1 MEFEEIAAKDNREY
15 IEKTDWRV
23 RKPHVLFHE
32 NNPNKKIV
40 VSNNWVLESDNLETM
55 LDKPNDV
62 AIYSNISTS
71 NLERVKKF
79 HKEKIIPRQK
89 SGWGSK
95 DLNQKELKEYYDY
108 FEIAITSVIFAYTA
122 IEAFANICIP
132 NNYIY
137 SYTDNKGIEI
147 IDKKEIIEK
156 SYSLRDKLKKIL
168 PDVLGCASPTQ
179 EKWWNKFTEL
189 ENLRN
194 EIIHSKDSKSED
206 RYSKLLSTSIIRKVD
221 VHKDVVQYYGNIIN
235 QNKKDLLDEYPN
247 GFGFDT
253 YKVKKAND
261 ENFKQSSE
269 VVLGHST

>member
-1 MEFEEIAAKDNREY
+1 
-15 IEKTDWRV
+15 
-23 RKPHVLFHE
+23 
-32 NNPNKKIV
+32 
-40 VSNNWVLESDNLETM
+40 M

-71 NLERVKKF
+71 NLEKVKKF
-79 HKEKIIPRQK
+79 HKEKIIPRLK

>member
-1 MEFEEIAAKDNREY
+1 MEFEEIAAKHNREY

-62 AIYSNISTS
+62 AIYSNISIS
-71 NLERVKKF
+71 NLEKVKKF

-89 SGWGSK
+89 SGWGSTS
-95 DLNQKELKEYYDY
+95 LNQKELKEYYDY

-132 NNYIY
+132 NGFTY
-137 SYTDNKGIEI
+137 SYTDKKGVEI
-147 IDKKEIIEK
+147 TVGKEFIEK
-156 SYSLRDKLKKIL
+156 SYSLRDKLKIIL
-168 PDVLGCASPTQ
+168 PTILECASPTQ
-179 EKWWNKFTEL
+179 EKWWEKFTEL
-189 ENLRN
+189 ENLRD

-206 RYSKLLSTSIIRKVD
+206 RYSKLLSTSLIRKVD
-221 VHKDVVQYYGNIIN
+221 VHKDVIQYYGNIIN
-235 QNKKDLLDEYPN
+235 RNKKDLLDEYPN
-247 GFGFDT
+247 GFGFDI
-253 YKVKKAND
+253 YKVKKVND
-261 ENFKQSSE
+261 ENFKQSCE
-269 VVLGHST
+269 AVLGRSI